1 DGHRVL
7 GGRAQVRPPHR
18 RRRAARSA
26 AASRAGSG
34 LPGGLML
41 LEVSGLHAAYG
52 ATRVIHGIGFAMEEK
67 SITALLGANGAGKTT
82 TLRALCGMIWPSVFT
97 MPHKARKV
105 KTEGQIRFRGERIDG
120 R

>member
-1 DGHRVL
+1 
-7 GGRAQVRPPHR
+7 
-18 RRRAARSA
+18 
-26 AASRAGSG
+26 
-34 LPGGLML
+34 ML

-82 TLRALCGMIWPSVFT
+82 TLRALCGMVKTEGQI

-105 KTEGQIRFRGERIDG
+105 VVLPAPFAPSKAVIDFSSIAKPIPWIT
-120 R
+120 RVAP